1 MGAAEQKAR
10 SPIVQDLV
18 LGVEDGEHWRGDGN
32 VWIQFCLWDA
42 ITSVHIQHSNKMSV
56 RLVLTSAFVQTV
68 SSPENQGSR
77 TWE

>member
-32 VWIQFCLWDA
+32 VWIQFLPYISSILIKCL
-42 ITSVHIQHSNKMSV
+42 
-56 RLVLTSAFVQTV
+56 
-68 SSPENQGSR
+68 
-77 TWE
+77 